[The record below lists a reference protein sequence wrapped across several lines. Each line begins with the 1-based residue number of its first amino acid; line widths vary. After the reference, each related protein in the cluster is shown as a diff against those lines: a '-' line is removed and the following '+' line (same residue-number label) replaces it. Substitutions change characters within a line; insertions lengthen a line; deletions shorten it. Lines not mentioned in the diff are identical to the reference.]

1 MLTSTTNRDSAAFYH
16 TTFYSGGSSS
26 LNVPETSE
34 TQRYS
39 LVYSQSD
46 SVKLSTITIRSSFQ
60 RSTLESISSLKL
72 SSSSL
77 YLVLS
82 SSLSLLSTP
91 SPSSS
96 SACFQTTSH
105 GVLLYLTP
113 SPTRHVASSSMT
125 PSPSTVS
132 PTDGIE
138 IEIQSLHNV
147 SNSQTYYCILAF
159 LYHPLFFVPNFG
171 FCLYCYRSPLP
182 PDC

>member
-1 MLTSTTNRDSAAFYH
+1 MLTSTTNRNFAAFYQ
-16 TTFYSGGSSS
+16 TTFYSGGSS
-26 LNVPETSE
+26 NVLETSE

-46 SVKLSTITIRSSFQ
+46 SVKLSTIAIRSSFQ
-60 RSTLESISSLKL
+60 TSTLESISLKL

-77 YLVLS
+77 SLVLS

-91 SPSSS
+91 SRSSS
-96 SACFQTTSH
+96 SAFFQTTSH

-113 SPTRHVASSSMT
+113 SPTRHAASSSMT

-147 SNSQTYYCILAF
+147 SNSQNYYCSVSKPSYIT
-159 LYHPLFFVPNFG
+159 LYFFVPNFG
-171 FCLYCYRSPLP
+171 VFLYCYRSPLP